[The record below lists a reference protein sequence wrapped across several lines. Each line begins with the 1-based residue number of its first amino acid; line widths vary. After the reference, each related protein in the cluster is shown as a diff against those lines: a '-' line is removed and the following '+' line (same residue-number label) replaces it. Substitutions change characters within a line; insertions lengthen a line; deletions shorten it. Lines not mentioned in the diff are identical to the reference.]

1 VVDLVDPSRTSGVP
15 KTMTDPS
22 SIRPASSFSPLRH
35 KVFRAVWL
43 ASTASNFGG
52 MIQSVG
58 ASWMMTSISGSAEMV
73 ALVQASVTL
82 PIMLLAL
89 VAGALADTFD
99 RRRMMLVAQIF
110 MLLVSAVLAT
120 CAWVG
125 LITPWLLLLFTFLI
139 GCGTALNS
147 PAWQASVGD
156 MVPRADLPG
165 AVSLNSMGFNIAR
178 SLGPA
183 LGGAIV
189 ATAGV
194 AAAFALNAV
203 SYLGLVAVLS
213 RWRPQ
218 RSRRTLPRETL
229 GAAIVAGLRYVVM
242 SPALLAV
249 LARSTL
255 FGIAASAVP
264 ALMPLIARD
273 VVGGGPLTYG
283 LLLGSFG
290 VGAVAGALG
299 NARLRQAA
307 SSERVVR
314 FACIAFAVAAAVA
327 GLSPF
332 LPLTM
337 AGLLLAGGAW
347 VMALSTFNVTVQLN
361 SPRWVV
367 ARALSIY
374 QMCAFGGMAAGSWMW
389 GRIAETNSIAIAL
402 FAAAAVQ
409 LVCAMAGLKL
419 PLPPVSDIDLDP
431 LREWTAPPTEVPVEL
446 RTGPVVV
453 TIEYR
458 IRPRDIR
465 RFLAAMAERRRVRR
479 RDGALHWTLLRDLSD
494 RTVWIERYHTP
505 TWLDYIRHNNRIT
518 KADAAIPESLRALHC
533 GEMPPIVRR
542 MIERQPTRMPI
553 SPTTGPGEMA
563 EPLTDPMRQA

>member
-1 VVDLVDPSRTSGVP
+1 
-15 KTMTDPS
+15 MTDPPRPQS
-22 SIRPASSFSPLRH
+22 SLSPLRH
-35 KVFRAVWL
+35 PVFRAVWF
-43 ASTASNFGG
+43 ASMVSNFGG

-58 ASWMMTSISGSAEMV
+58 ASWMMTSISHSAEMV

-99 RRRMMLVAQIF
+99 RRGMMLAAQSF
-110 MLLVSAVLAT
+110 MLLVSAALAA
-120 CAWVG
+120 CAWFG

-156 MVPRADLPG
+156 MMPRSDLPG
-165 AVSLNSMGFNIAR
+165 AVALNSMGFNIAR

-189 ATAGV
+189 AAAGA
-194 AAAFALNAV
+194 AAAFAINALTYV
-203 SYLGLVAVLS
+203 GLLVVLL
-213 RWRPQ
+213 RWKPQ
-218 RSRRTLPRETL
+218 RPPRTLPRETL
-229 GAAIVAGLRYVVM
+229 GSAIAAGLRYVNM
-242 SPALLAV
+242 SPPIKTV
-249 LARSTL
+249 LVRSVL
-255 FGIAASAVP
+255 FGIAASSVP

-273 VVGGGPLTYG
+273 VVAGGPLTYG

-290 VGAVAGALG
+290 GGAVAGAIG
-299 NARLRQAA
+299 SARLRALV
-307 SSERVVR
+307 SSERLVR
-314 FACIAFAVAAAVA
+314 LACVCFALGAGTAA
-327 GLSPF
+327 LSQV
-332 LPLTM
+332 LLLTM

-347 VMALSTFNVTVQLN
+347 VMALSTFNVTVQLR

-374 QMCAFGGMAAGSWMW
+374 QMCAFGGMAIGSWVW
-389 GRIAETNSIAIAL
+389 GRAAETSSIEAAL
-402 FAAAAVQ
+402 LVAGGLQ
-409 LVCAMAGLKL
+409 LVCALVGLKL
-419 PLPPVSDIDLDP
+419 RLPPVTEIDLDP
-431 LREWTAPPTEVPVEL
+431 LREWTAPQTAVPVEP

-458 IRPRDIR
+458 IRQRDVP

-494 RTVWIERYHTP
+494 RNIWIERYHTP
-505 TWLDYIRHNNRIT
+505 TWLDYIRHNNRLT
-518 KADAAIPESLRALHC
+518 KDDAGIPESLRALHC
-533 GEMPPIVRR
+533 GEGPPVVRR
-542 MIERQPTRMPI
+542 MIEREPTRLPA
-553 SPTTGPGEMA
+553 SRTPGAREIA
-563 EPLTDPMRQA
+563 EPLTDPTRSA